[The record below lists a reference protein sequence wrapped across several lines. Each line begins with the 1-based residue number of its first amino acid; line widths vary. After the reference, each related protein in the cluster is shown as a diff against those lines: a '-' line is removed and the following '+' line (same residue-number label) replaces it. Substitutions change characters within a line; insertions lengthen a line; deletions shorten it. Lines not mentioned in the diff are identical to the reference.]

1 MDTNLKQLV
10 GEVLSE
16 DEDSDR
22 LRKVLNILE
31 ESGIRNEDDL
41 KYLTRDDF
49 RGELTDEEFKLMTI
63 RKT

>member
-10 GEVLSE
+10 GEVLSV

-31 ESGIRNEDDL
+31 ENEINEM
-41 KYLTRDDF
+41 R
-49 RGELTDEEFKLMTI
+49 TI
-63 RKT
+63 